1 MEQTAEAIYEIIKD
15 YQCDY
20 GARKFEIT
28 VEHIINWANQFGEDG
43 AFVLEELLYFLP
55 SIYISK
61 EKAKDLLRNRLTE
74 IMKFYRYP
82 NMNVLVENTHFFDMQ
97 KANKSQPELLEI
109 IDDIL
114 QTEHMINYK
123 DFEDSP
129 KRNFIYF
136 DDILATGGTVFK
148 DLKIWLSA
156 KEDGVNENYKAV
168 LANTK
173 TIAVSLFCYHQ
184 LGYGN
189 MEFRLMKE
197 FDDAIK
203 KRLIVGHDY
212 IIENQ
217 VKWPKQKVN
226 CIYPVKEQSGA
237 ALEYLAKLEEV
248 HEKVP
253 AFRPSNLPKEE
264 TFFSSSENRLRLES
278 IFLNKGLEILSKVK
292 SENPDKRKRP
302 LGDTVRSHR
311 TFGTGTLF
319 FTWRN
324 ISNTCPLVFWWD
336 VPGHNW
342 TPLFCVKYRGL

>member
-1 MEQTAEAIYEIIKD
+1 MEQIAEAIYEIIKD

-20 GARKFEIT
+20 DARKFEIT
-28 VEHIINWANQFGEDG
+28 VEHIINWADQFGKDG
-43 AFVLEELLYFLP
+43 LFVLEELLYFLP

-61 EKAKDLLRNRLTE
+61 EKAKNLLRESLTE
-74 IMKFYRYP
+74 IMKFYRYR
-82 NMNVLVENTHFFDMQ
+82 NMIDFVKDSHFFDTQ
-97 KANKSQPELLEI
+97 KPYKSQPEILEI

-114 QTEHMINYK
+114 RTEYMIEYK
-123 DFEDSP
+123 DFTDSP
-129 KRNFIYF
+129 KSNYIYF
-136 DDILATGGTVFK
+136 DDILGTGGSVFK
-148 DLKIWLSA
+148 DLKTWLST
-156 KEDGVNENYKAV
+156 KEDDEIENYKAV
-168 LANTK
+168 LADSK
-173 TIAVSLFCYHQ
+173 KIAVILFCYHQ

-189 MEFRLMKE
+189 MQYRLMKE

-203 KRLIVGHDY
+203 KKLIIGADY

-217 VKWPKQKVN
+217 VKWPTQNLN
-226 CIYPVKEQSGA
+226 CLYPIKEQSVA

-248 HEKVP
+248 YERVP
-253 AFRPSNLPKEE
+253 AFRPANMPKNE
-264 TFFSSSENRLRLES
+264 TFFSSPENRLRLES
-278 IFLNKGLEILSKVK
+278 IFLEKGLELLAKIK

-336 VPGHNW
+336 VPGHDW
-342 TPLFCVKYRGL
+342 TPLFCVKNRGL